1 VKVKSLSAVPP
12 APLASLDA
20 VSVEFRVSA
29 RDWRG
34 GGARLRALDAVTFD
48 IHNGETLA
56 LVGESGSGKTT
67 AGRTLIRLYRP
78 QSGRVIFD
86 GRDVTSAAGADL
98 RRHRRRIQMV
108 FQDPY
113 ASLNPR
119 MKVEDIVA
127 EPLRSYGVGTRRE
140 RRERVHELLDLVGL
154 PADAAGRFPHAFS
167 GGQRQRIGVA
177 RALALGPDLLI
188 ADEPVSA
195 LDVSIQAQIVNLL
208 KDLQDR
214 LGLTLLFIA
223 HDLAVVRNIAH
234 RVAVMYLGQIVEL
247 AARDALFEQPLHPY
261 TQSLLSAVPIPNPD
275 LERTRERVVLAGEV
289 PSPISPPNG
298 CRFHTRCPFAMA
310 DCRAVEPQLRPQPDG
325 RLVACHLVNPLANE
339 QNGGGPR

>member
-1 VKVKSLSAVPP
+1 MSLTVSGPSSLQ
-12 APLASLDA
+12 PLATLDA
-20 VSVEFRVSA
+20 VTVEFRVSA
-29 RDWRG
+29 HDWR
-34 GGARLRALDAVTFD
+34 ASSLTLRALDAVTLD
-48 IHNGETLA
+48 IHAGETLA

-78 QSGRVIFD
+78 TGGRVVFD
-86 GRDVTSAAGADL
+86 GEDVTTATGAAL

-119 MKVEDIVA
+119 MKVEHIIS
-127 EPLRSYGVGTRRE
+127 EPLRAYHVGSHGE
-140 RRERVHELLDLVGL
+140 RRARVRELLDLVGL
-154 PADAAGRFPHAFS
+154 PDDAAGRFPHAFS

-177 RALALGPDLLI
+177 RALALGPELLV

-208 KDLQDR
+208 KDLQDE

-234 RVAVMYLGQIVEL
+234 RVAVMYLGRIVEL
-247 AARDALFEQPLHPY
+247 APRDPLFENPLHPY
-261 TQSLLSAVPIPNPD
+261 TKSLLSAVPVPNPE
-275 LERTRERVVLAGEV
+275 LERSRERIVLSGEV
-289 PSPISPPNG
+289 PSPINPPSG
-298 CRFHTRCPFAMA
+298 CRFHTRCPVAIA
-310 DCRAVEPQLRPQPDG
+310 ECSTVEPQLREAQG
-325 RLVACHLVNPLANE
+325 RLVACHLIHGVT
-339 QNGGGPR
+339 NGGNAR